1 MSRQIKHFPIAP
13 EVDLRRDERAGHHTL
28 SIVTSDRPG
37 LLYAIAYVFVS
48 YGIQLRTAK
57 INTLGERAEDIFM
70 ISGETLSDADRCGA
84 FLREVTEQL

>member
-1 MSRQIKHFPIAP
+1 MH
-13 EVDLRRDERAGHHTL
+13 LDERAGHHTL

-57 INTLGERAEDIFM
+57 INTLGERAEDIF
-70 ISGETLSDADRCGA
+70 IIAGETLANADQCAA
-84 FLREVTEQL
+84 FLRDVTKQL